1 MPKPDGFLVD
11 QTSPTSGFM
20 LGDIASTAEGPVTL
34 RYPSGEPFGLPT
46 TCQVVDASNNLLFT
60 VHRAGAEPQPM
71 FSFKPIRKPTIVRDP
86 AGAIIVMLSSDSEK
100 PVTTPPTGYGG
111 YSSRPRFEGQPAK
124 FTVEGVPLYA
134 WFKVWTCA
142 EHCKQVQI
150 YYYAADGST
159 EKPNAYDHKLYP
171 HMGPPPY
178 KFTTKASGAGVVY
191 GALAGG
197 RYEVTVAKG
206 MDAGLAALA
215 SFCPQLLEDEYCR
228 DAR

>member
-34 RYPSGEPFGLPT
+34 HYPSGEPFGLPT
-46 TCQVVDASNNLLFT
+46 TCRVVDASNNLLFT

-86 AGAIIVMLSSDSEK
+86 VGAIIGMLSSDSEK
-100 PVTTPPTGYGG
+100 PVTTPPTGYSG

-134 WFKVWTCA
+134 WFKVWTFA

-159 EKPNAYDHKLYP
+159 EKPNAYDHKLHP

-178 KFTTKASGAGVVY
+178 PLHVYDEGLRRGRRLWRAGRRAVRGDGRQRHGCRARCPGVV
-191 GALAGG
+191 LP
-197 RYEVTVAKG
+197 
-206 MDAGLAALA
+206 AA
-215 SFCPQLLEDEYCR
+215 PR
-228 DAR
+228 G